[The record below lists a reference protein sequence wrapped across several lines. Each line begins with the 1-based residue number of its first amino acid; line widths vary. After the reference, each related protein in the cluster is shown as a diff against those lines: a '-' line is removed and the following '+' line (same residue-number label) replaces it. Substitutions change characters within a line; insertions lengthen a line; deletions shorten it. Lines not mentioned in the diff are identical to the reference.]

1 MSDIEECRRESR
13 EGEDES
19 EEGGTES
26 REDLGQESVDGE
38 DGEEEGGRE
47 SGDGEDDSAEVG
59 PESGDG
65 EDDST
70 EVEPE
75 SGEDMLSTP
84 ESQEVKTPTDP
95 DSFVFRAGPG
105 SAGLSWS
112 WYCCC
117 KLALELQ
124 AGPPALPPLLCSR
137 GD

>member
-19 EEGGTES
+19 EEGETES
-26 REDLGQESVDGE
+26 REDMGQESV
-38 DGEEEGGRE
+38 
-47 SGDGEDDSAEVG
+47 DGEDDSAEVG

-75 SGEDMLSTP
+75 SGEDLLSTP

-95 DSFVFRAGPG
+95 DSFVNTALGKPSLTGHILSKQWGWGAGPDREQ
-105 SAGLSWS
+105 
-112 WYCCC
+112 
-117 KLALELQ
+117 K
-124 AGPPALPPLLCSR
+124 
-137 GD
+137 

>member
-19 EEGGTES
+19 EEGETES
-26 REDLGQESVDGE
+26 REDMGQESVDGE

-75 SGEDMLSTP
+75 SGEDLLSTP

-95 DSFVFRAGPG
+95 DSFVNTALGKPSLTGHILSKQWGWGAGPDREQ
-105 SAGLSWS
+105 
-112 WYCCC
+112 
-117 KLALELQ
+117 K
-124 AGPPALPPLLCSR
+124 
-137 GD
+137 